1 MCMMGTA
8 NWTLKY
14 VCVTPKYTCLCFR
27 KYPKMHM
34 CSLVKISF
42 NLATLKYFHYLRH
55 ACVCFKSENEVCQ
68 RDCSWKGLHSC
79 WVCTSCVSPETGRL
93 CFRSPSW
100 VWLQSPEGM
109 AHSVWPRELLY
120 VLQTHVL
127 GTASSRG
134 REQQTAQWRI
144 QSPSAM
150 FTALETL
157 TTREI

>member
-8 NWTLKY
+8 NWTRKY

-93 CFRSPSW
+93 CFRRNGTLCVTERTAVCAADPRSW
-100 VWLQSPEGM
+100 HCIFPWQRTADRTVEN
-109 AHSVWPRELLY
+109 SVSLSDVYCPGNTYYTGNLIYQLK
-120 VLQTHVL
+120 
-127 GTASSRG
+127 
-134 REQQTAQWRI
+134 I
-144 QSPSAM
+144 CK
-150 FTALETL
+150 
-157 TTREI
+157 